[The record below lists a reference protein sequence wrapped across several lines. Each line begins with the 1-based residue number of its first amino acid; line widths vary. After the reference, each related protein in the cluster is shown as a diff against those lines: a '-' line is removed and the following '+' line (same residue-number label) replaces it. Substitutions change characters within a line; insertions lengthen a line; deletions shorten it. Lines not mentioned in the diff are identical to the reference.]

1 MIMVDISLKASH
13 EYWRQ
18 FPDSSVYQVIL
29 LLEKVEKSF
38 YDGQGSYEDAMDKLG
53 DAIDLMNTQPLKDN
67 SAVLEVLAYT
77 KTSRY
82 LRILQ
87 GMDNINPG
95 SASKVIQAA
104 EQSKP
109 DQKAHQL
116 FLRRNI
122 YFERYRLLKRVLSK
136 QRLDMMADIMD
147 AG

>member
-1 MIMVDISLKASH
+1 MVDISLKASH

-18 FPDSSVYQVIL
+18 FPDNSVYQVIV

-38 YDGQGSYEDAMDKLG
+38 YDGQESYEDAMDKLG

-67 SAVLEVLAYT
+67 SLVLEVLAYT

-87 GMDNINPG
+87 GMDSISPG

-104 EQSKP
+104 EKSKL